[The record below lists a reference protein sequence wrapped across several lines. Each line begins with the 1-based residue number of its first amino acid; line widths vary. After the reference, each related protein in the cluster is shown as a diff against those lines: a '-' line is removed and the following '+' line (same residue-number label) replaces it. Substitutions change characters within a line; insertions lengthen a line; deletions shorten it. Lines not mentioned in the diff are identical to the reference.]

1 MDTFTLEWFSALL
14 SILII
19 DLVLAGDNAIVIGLA
34 ARNVPKN
41 KQKRVIVLGTLGAI
55 FIRVL
60 ATLSV
65 LWLLKIPGLLAIGGV
80 LLLWIAYTLVTSK
93 KKQPIAAKNSVI
105 AAVFTIIAADAAMG
119 IDNVLAVA
127 GAANSDFLL
136 VIIGLGLSVPIV
148 VWGSTFIMHLTERYP
163 WIILIGGG
171 VLAFTAAKMI
181 TSEPYFGHIFH
192 SSLVKWSVIITLI
205 VIIVLIG
212 LFNRAVK
219 IKTNKAA

>member
-1 MDTFTLEWFSALL
+1 MDMFTLEWFSALL

-93 KKQPIAAKNSVI
+93 KKQPIAAKNGVI

-136 VIIGLGLSVPIV
+136 VVIGLGLSIPIV
-148 VWGSTFIMHLTERYP
+148 VWGSTFVMHLTERYP

-181 TSEPYFGHIFH
+181 ASEPYFRHIFH
-192 SSLVKWSVIITLI
+192 NPFIKWGVIITLI

-212 LFNRAVK
+212 LFNQAVK